1 MTQEEAIQRIE
12 AACKAVALEMMKIT
26 PAARHLGDEETT
38 AEVVKAAYQLT
49 VELEIIKKKLIR
61 LKGRDDSALL

>member
-1 MTQEEAIQRIE
+1 MNRDDAISRIE
-12 AACKAVALEMMKIT
+12 EACKAIALEMMKIT
-26 PAARHLGDEETT
+26 PAARHLGDEEAT

-49 VELEIIKKKLIR
+49 VELEVIKKRLIR